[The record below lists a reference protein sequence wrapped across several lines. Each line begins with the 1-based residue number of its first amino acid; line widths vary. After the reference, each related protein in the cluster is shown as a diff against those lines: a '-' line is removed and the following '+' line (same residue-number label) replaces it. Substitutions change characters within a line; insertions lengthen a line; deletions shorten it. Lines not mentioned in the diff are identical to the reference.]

1 MIWHEIPENHYYS
14 YMKSETRNRDYSYG
28 DVEFFQDTI
37 LGQPVTLCR
46 MLTRFFMA
54 GASVPTYDAAIR
66 QIHNQLAGNNPP
78 KPNTMAT
85 FQNLVDRGAFTRDP
99 KTGTL
104 PCSNCKEQP
113 SLKNSLSCQDCIDLF
128 EKGGQR

>member
-14 YMKSETRNRDYSYG
+14 YMASKSRNRHYSYG

-37 LGQPVTLCR
+37 LGQPVTICR
-46 MLTRFFMA
+46 MLTRHFMA
-54 GASVPTYDAAIR
+54 GGSASSYDSAIR
-66 QIHNQLAGNNPP
+66 EIHNMLAGNTPP
-78 KPNTMAT
+78 KPSTMGT
-85 FQNLVDRGAFTRDP
+85 FQNLVDRGTFTRNP